1 MKMAN
6 PYSRRDFVALSVAG
20 PLWDGCP
27 GSGLRNSRWGT
38 RALPASSATAAPP
51 GATCCSMATRMPR
64 ARCSCITWNRSAR
77 TAYLIEG
84 AAREVGIAGGKLDPN
99 RMFSRAGAADS
110 LRNLNPGWNDG
121 QVTAALD
128 LLDGQREKLLDALI
142 PPDRGLLIALGS
154 GGAASATDAA
164 ATAEQRSLPQPDK
177 SQAFYLCTDPADYQA
192 LAASPYN
199 VVLSRNVRARDD
211 GSLERRASARD
222 VASSTS
228 KPAPATAPRSA
239 TCWPGPK
246 PTCGSTCLPS
256 DHRGSWPQSSTRA
269 S

>member
-6 PYSRRDFVALSVAG
+6 PYSRRDFVALSIAG
-20 PLWDGCP
+20 PLVGWLPWFRPKELAVGDARFRIVRNRRSTRRYVLLDGDQD
-27 GSGLRNSRWGT
+27 
-38 RALPASSATAAPP
+38 AARQVLLHHMESQR
-51 GATCCSMATRMPR
+51 G
-64 ARCSCITWNRSAR
+64 

-84 AAREVGIAGGKLDPN
+84 AAREVGIGGGKLDPN
-99 RMFSRAGAADS
+99 RMFSRAGADKS
-110 LRNLNPGWNDG
+110 LRSLNPGWNEG

-164 ATAEQRSLPQPDK
+164 ATAEQRSLPQPDTP
-177 SQAFYLCTDPADYQA
+177 QAFYLCTDRGDYQA

-199 VVLSRNVRARDD
+199 VVLSRHVRARDD

-222 VASSTS
+222 VRFLHIET
-228 KPAPATAPRSA
+228 R
-239 TCWPGPK
+239 PGD
-246 PTCGSTCLPS
+246 GAAQRDMLVWAEA
-256 DHRGSWPQSSTRA
+256 HLR
-269 S
+269 